1 MLGSFEGT
9 FRANLELSTLSWKQS
24 TLVSIQVGYLWQR
37 PFRSWGNHT
46 CMDGHRYEL
55 SRAPVRTSNH
65 VIQRGEGM
73 NGLFGFFRAQSI
85 SIGRLLYFASSSAE
99 MPSPGS
105 LP

>member
-1 MLGSFEGT
+1 MLGSLEGT
-9 FRANLELSTLSWKQS
+9 FRANLGPFTLNWKQS

-65 VIQRGEGM
+65 VIQRREGM
-73 NGLFGFFRAQSI
+73 NGLFGFFTAQNI
-85 SIGRLLYFASSSAE
+85 SIGHLLYFASSSVE
-99 MPSPGS
+99 MPPPGS

>member
-1 MLGSFEGT
+1 MLGSLEGT
-9 FRANLELSTLSWKQS
+9 FRANLGPFTLNWKQS

-37 PFRSWGNHT
+37 LFRNWGNHT

-65 VIQRGEGM
+65 IIQRGEGM
-73 NGLFGFFRAQSI
+73 NGLGGFFSAQSI
-85 SIGRLLYFASSSAE
+85 SIGRLLYFAPSSAE
-99 MPSPGS
+99 VPPPGS